1 MLPRQGSLSS
11 LATRGRSSESYSFTD
26 SYNSTYSELSQPDS
40 PLSARKPKSSTFNL
54 LPRLKKKLSHSRLAV
69 DSSDRLYG
77 SSPSPPPPMPYLQP
91 WASSTSASFA
101 PYSPASVSLPVSTKR
116 GKVKG
121 KPKSNMPP
129 ALPPKDDQEPE
140 LTLDTNLEQMEGIID
155 LTARPGSIN
164 DPMSSSP
171 GSGLDSS
178 LPSSSF
184 GHGDSFHPISPS
196 TTTIFSNPFQAP
208 TSAVIQQR
216 PHRQIHHT
224 TDKVSP
230 KTLNPTVAPAPAMPL
245 DSQDSTVS
253 WEAPES
259 WAVEK
264 DGEDPAEPPDY
275 SSSEE
280 SATGLGRAISS
291 GSPGPNGIKKNKSHR
306 ISSRPKGPPRTAK
319 QSFSNKTFKVR
330 IYRANNTYHVASIG
344 LSVTVADLT
353 PVLNAKL
360 LQESERES
368 HRLYLKERG
377 RGA

>member
-1 MLPRQGSLSS
+1 MDSYSS
-11 LATRGRSSESYSFTD
+11 ISSEV
-26 SYNSTYSELSQPDS
+26 SQPDS

-54 LPRLKKKLSHSRLAV
+54 IPRLKKKLSQSRLVAE
-69 DSSDRLYG
+69 SSDRVNG
-77 SSPSPPPPMPYLQP
+77 TIPPSPPPPMPCLQP
-91 WASSTSASFA
+91 WMSSTSVSFA
-101 PYSPASVSLPVSTKR
+101 SYVPVSISPPPPNTKR

-121 KPKSNMPP
+121 KSKSNVPP
-129 ALPPKDDQEPE
+129 ALPPKDGREPE
-140 LTLDTNLEQMEGIID
+140 LTLDTNLEEMEGIID
-155 LTARPGSIN
+155 LTARPSSIN

-171 GSGLDSS
+171 SSGFESS

-184 GHGDSFHPISPS
+184 GHGDSFHPISPPPTTSIFTDPFRLPSSSS
-196 TTTIFSNPFQAP
+196 T
-208 TSAVIQQR
+208 QQR
-216 PHRQIHHT
+216 PRLQVHHAI
-224 TDKVSP
+224 DKVSP
-230 KTLNPTVAPAPAMPL
+230 KTLNPPVALALTAPL
-245 DSQDSTVS
+245 DSQDTTS

-280 SATGLGRAISS
+280 SATGLGRATSS
-291 GSPGPNGIKKNKSHR
+291 GSPGPNGVKKNKAHR
-306 ISSRPKGPPRTAK
+306 VSRPKGPPRTTK

-344 LSVTVADLT
+344 LSITVADLT

-360 LQESERES
+360 LQESERET

-377 RGA
+377 RGM